1 MQVVG
6 GGGVTSV
13 FPLPP
18 VAASF
23 RQSSPP
29 PTPPS
34 PCSVPPRL
42 LLRLLPPR
50 PASASSSI
58 LHLRCNKKIP
68 LRICCRGQQLPS
80 PRRRTTRT
88 RTTTTI
94 GGPEL
99 PQTSSSSSSA
109 SSSGLQD
116 LDNWKGDGEGERGFE
131 GERDTSDGEELF
143 QLYGVAPLVLVY
155 SAIAEAG
162 SGGYSQASYYTSL
175 GLFLLSLPGVWS
187 LVKRS
192 TKSKVVKKTFLVQ
205 GSTMEQGKSPRQI
218 AAEISSFFTRNNF
231 LVTGRGDTIT
241 FEGMMMPSRGQAA
254 FLTFCSLVSLACLGL
269 VLSIAVPDIGEKW
282 YLLTIFSPLAGVY
295 YWTRASRKE
304 QIQVKIIVAD
314 DESSTDVIV
323 QGDDEQIDRLRREL
337 SLMEKG
343 MVYVKGLFEQ

>member
-1 MQVVG
+1 MCVVAMQVVG

-13 FPLPP
+13 FSSPP

-29 PTPPS
+29 PTPTPPS

-42 LLRLLPPR
+42 LLRLVPPR
-50 PASASSSI
+50 PAWASSSI
-58 LHLRCNKKIP
+58 LYLRCNKKIP
-68 LRICCRGQQLPS
+68 LRICCRGQELPS
-80 PRRRTTRT
+80 PRRRTT

-99 PQTSSSSSSA
+99 PQTSSSSS

-131 GERDTSDGEELF
+131 GERHTSDGEELF
-143 QLYGVAPLVLVY
+143 HLYGVAPLVLVY

-192 TKSKVVKKTFLVQ
+192 TKSKVCLSVASFSFFFFFLAFFQREEGGRILSVQLKKYQLCCEAFAFVILSSKDIINRMCMSPSPRIGMACNPVPKMWKNLVAQVVKKTFLVQ

-241 FEGMMMPSRGQAA
+241 
-254 FLTFCSLVSLACLGL
+254 
-269 VLSIAVPDIGEKW
+269 
-282 YLLTIFSPLAGVY
+282 
-295 YWTRASRKE
+295 
-304 QIQVKIIVAD
+304 
-314 DESSTDVIV
+314 
-323 QGDDEQIDRLRREL
+323 
-337 SLMEKG
+337 
-343 MVYVKGLFEQ
+343 

>member
-1 MQVVG
+1 MCVVAMQVVG

-13 FPLPP
+13 FSSPL

-29 PTPPS
+29 LPP
-34 PCSVPPRL
+34 PPPCCSVPPRP

-50 PASASSSI
+50 PAWASSSI

-68 LRICCRGQQLPS
+68 LRICCRGQELPS

-88 RTTTTI
+88 RTMTTI

-116 LDNWKGDGEGERGFE
+116 LDNWKGDGEGEPGFE

-192 TKSKVVKKTFLVQ
+192 TKSKVCLSVCLILFLFFFAFFQREEGGKILSVQLKKHQLCCEAFSLVILSSMVIINGMRVSPSPRICMACNPVPKMWKNLVAQVVKKTFLVQ

-241 FEGMMMPSRGQAA
+241 WGH
-254 FLTFCSLVSLACLGL
+254 TH
-269 VLSIAVPDIGEKW
+269 SI
-282 YLLTIFSPLAGVY
+282 S
-295 YWTRASRKE
+295 
-304 QIQVKIIVAD
+304 
-314 DESSTDVIV
+314 
-323 QGDDEQIDRLRREL
+323 L
-337 SLMEKG
+337 SLS
-343 MVYVKGLFEQ
+343 GL

>member
-1 MQVVG
+1 VFFLSFLSFFLFVERFGFRFFFPLELTVCVVAMQVVG

-13 FPLPP
+13 FSLPP

-29 PTPPS
+29 PTPTTPS

-50 PASASSSI
+50 PAWASSSI

-68 LRICCRGQQLPS
+68 LRICCRGQELPS
-80 PRRRTTRT
+80 PRRRT

-99 PQTSSSSSSA
+99 PQTSSSSSSSA

-192 TKSKVVKKTFLVQ
+192 TKSKVCLSVESF
-205 GSTMEQGKSPRQI
+205 
-218 AAEISSFFTRNNF
+218 SFFLF
-231 LVTGRGDTIT
+231 
-241 FEGMMMPSRGQAA
+241 
-254 FLTFCSLVSLACLGL
+254 FC
-269 VLSIAVPDIGEKW
+269 
-282 YLLTIFSPLAGVY
+282 IFSKRRRWKDFVCAIEEV
-295 YWTRASRKE
+295 S
-304 QIQVKIIVAD
+304 IV
-314 DESSTDVIV
+314 
-323 QGDDEQIDRLRREL
+323 L
-337 SLMEKG
+337 
-343 MVYVKGLFEQ
+343 